1 MYNRFILNDKLPFE
15 LTLKED
21 DKNDMLPKASF
32 VSEICHLNYHGSKI
46 YTCALSFAKESAAQE
61 HRGFLHV
68 YFCLKNFA
76 KKNNSKEFDWG
87 DENQHKYS
95 IIYDHRISEIQI
107 VETNHIKD
115 VGQIYFTSRE
125 VAQKAIEVIGE
136 ENIKKYLFD
145 IKEKEED

>member
-1 MYNRFILNDKLPFE
+1 MHNRFIFNDKLLFE

-32 VSEICHLNYHGSKI
+32 VSEAYHLNYHGSKI

-61 HRGFLHV
+61 HGWFLYV

-76 KKNNSKEFDWG
+76 KKNNSKEFDWD
-87 DENQHKYS
+87 DENQQKYL

-107 VETNHIKD
+107 VETKCVEG

-125 VAQKAIEVIGE
+125 VAQKAIEAVGE
-136 ENIKKYLFD
+136 ENIKRYLFD
-145 IKEKEED
+145 IKE

>member
-15 LTLKED
+15 LTLEKD
-21 DKNDMLPKASF
+21 DKYDMLPKASF

-61 HRGFLHV
+61 HRWFLHV

-115 VGQIYFTSRE
+115 VGQIYFSSEEIARR
-125 VAQKAIEVIGE
+125 AIEFVGE
-136 ENIKKYLFD
+136 DNIKKYLFG
-145 IKEKEED
+145 IEE

>member
-1 MYNRFILNDKLPFE
+1 MHNRFIFNDKLLFE
-15 LTLKED
+15 LTLEED

-32 VSEICHLNYHGSKI
+32 VSEAYHLNYHGSKI

-61 HRGFLHV
+61 HRWFLYV

-76 KKNNSKEFDWG
+76 KKNNSKEFDWD
-87 DENQHKYS
+87 DENQQKYL

-107 VETNHIKD
+107 VETNCVED

-125 VAQKAIEVIGE
+125 VAQKAIEAVGE
-136 ENIKKYLFD
+136 DNIKKYLFGV
-145 IKEKEED
+145 EE

>member
-1 MYNRFILNDKLPFE
+1 MHNRFIFNDKLLFE
-15 LTLKED
+15 LTLEED

-32 VSEICHLNYHGSKI
+32 VSEAYHLNYHGSKI

-61 HRGFLHV
+61 HKWFLYV

-76 KKNNSKEFDWG
+76 KKNNSKEFDWD
-87 DENQHKYS
+87 DENQQKYL

-107 VETNHIKD
+107 VETNCVEG

-125 VAQKAIEVIGE
+125 VAQKAIEAVGE
-136 ENIKKYLFD
+136 ENIKRYLFD
-145 IKEKEED
+145 IKE

>member
-1 MYNRFILNDKLPFE
+1 MYNKFILNDKLPFE
-15 LTLKED
+15 LTLEED

-61 HRGFLHV
+61 HRWFLCV

-76 KKNNSKEFDWG
+76 KKNNSKEFDWN
-87 DENQHKYS
+87 DENQQKYL

-107 VETNHIKD
+107 VETNCGEG

-125 VAQKAIEVIGE
+125 VAQKAIEAVGE
-136 ENIKKYLFD
+136 ENIKRYLFD
-145 IKEKEED
+145 IKEQ

>member
-1 MYNRFILNDKLPFE
+1 MHNRFIFNDKLLFE
-15 LTLKED
+15 LTLEED

-32 VSEICHLNYHGSKI
+32 VSEAYHLNYHGSKI

-61 HRGFLHV
+61 HRWFLYV

-107 VETNHIKD
+107 VETNCVEG

-125 VAQKAIEVIGE
+125 VAQKAIEAVGE
-136 ENIKKYLFD
+136 ENIKRYLFD
-145 IKEKEED
+145 IKEQ

>member
-1 MYNRFILNDKLPFE
+1 MHNRFIFNDKLLFE
-15 LTLKED
+15 LTLEED

-32 VSEICHLNYHGSKI
+32 VSEAYHLNYHGSKI

-61 HRGFLHV
+61 HRWFLYV

-107 VETNHIKD
+107 VETNCVEG

-125 VAQKAIEVIGE
+125 VAQKAIEAVGE
-136 ENIKKYLFD
+136 ENIKRYLFD
-145 IKEKEED
+145 IKE